1 MRVLIMGSPTA
12 SALKCFSGND
22 FISGGGWVENL
33 ISNLSI
39 KDDLELYVCFYYD
52 YVEKVE
58 KKFFNGV
65 YYFALPIRVN
75 GLKSCNEKMVKDLEN
90 MYKQI
95 APDIVHIIGTEREH
109 NLKLLEIATSRRTI
123 ISITGLVN
131 FCSIHYYG
139 GIEEKKFKI
148 RSIGD
153 LIRHSGPIA
162 EKKLFQKY
170 GKSEVELIKKANYV
184 TGRTTWDYACVKQIN
199 SKIDYTYCG
208 EILNKVF
215 YNNTWEIS
223 KIEKYRIF
231 VSQGSYPLKGLHK
244 LFEALPTILKYYPD
258 TEVYIAGPNIL
269 DDSTLMKKI
278 KRTTYAKYLKKL
290 ITELKLPFSK
300 IHFTGPL
307 DYNGMLEQYL
317 KANVFVLP
325 SIIENSPNSLGEAMN
340 LGMPCVS
347 SCVGGIQD
355 MLRDKVDGFL
365 YPYDESYMLSYY
377 VCKIF
382 GDDELAEQIGKNARE
397 SAIERFDINRTINI
411 IYDLYNRVL
420 KDVNNDK

>member
-231 VSQGSYPLKGLHK
+231 VRQASYPLKGFHK
-244 LFEALPTILKYYPD
+244 LIEALPIILRFFPK
-258 TEVYIAGPNIL
+258 TEIYVAGPNIL
-269 DDSTLMKKI
+269 DKTTLKSRLKQ
-278 KRTTYAKYLKKL
+278 TTYAKYLIRQLKKFNIPL
-290 ITELKLPFSK
+290 NKL
-300 IHFTGPL
+300 HFTGPL
-307 DYNGMLEQYL
+307 NAEGMLYQYL

-325 SIIENSPNSLGEAMN
+325 SIIENSPNSLGEAML

-347 SCVGGIQD
+347 SCVGGVQD
-355 MLRDKVDGFL
+355 MVRDKCDAFI
-365 YPYDESYMLSYY
+365 YPYDEPYMMAYYICQILSND
-377 VCKIF
+377 K
-382 GDDELAEQIGKNARE
+382 LAESMGKNARE
-397 SAIERFDINRTINI
+397 NAMKRFDINNTINI
-411 IYDLYNRVL
+411 TYDLYSKVFKN
-420 KDVNNDK
+420 KQ